1 MHSRPR
7 ARAAR
12 VAEAKVSAAPAPL
25 RVVLA
30 TRSVGK
36 RDELRALFSDAGIIV
51 ESLNDAGVTVDAAE
65 DALEVHDS
73 FEANA
78 RAKARWFAA
87 RLPGRAI
94 IADDSGL
101 VVDAL
106 GGAPG
111 VRSKRWAGSAESGAA
126 LESSNNAALL
136 RALASTIDADARS
149 ARYVSVVVC
158 VREDDE
164 WIARGDCDGRIVG
177 ELRGDGGFGYDPLFF
192 SADLHKTFG
201 QATRE
206 EKSAV
211 SHRGRAMRALLAQ
224 WSPSKVRVTR

>member
-1 MHSRPR
+1 MAE
-7 ARAAR
+7 ARASDAQGPI
-12 VAEAKVSAAPAPL
+12 A
-25 RVVLA
+25 VVLA
-30 TRSVGK
+30 TRSEGK
-36 RDELRALFSDAGIIV
+36 RDELRALCSGAGISV
-51 ESLNDAGVTVDAAE
+51 ESLGDAAVAVDAAE
-65 DALEVHDS
+65 DTLEVHDS
-73 FEANA
+73 FEENA
-78 RAKARWFAA
+78 RAKAQWFAKQ
-87 RLPGRAI
+87 LPGRAV

-111 VRSKRWAGSAESGAA
+111 VRSKRWAGSEAHGAE
-126 LESSNNAALL
+126 LESANNAALL

-158 VREDDE
+158 VWNDAE
-164 WIARGDCDGRIVG
+164 WIARGSCEGRIVG
-177 ELRGDGGFGYDPLFF
+177 ELRGDGGFGYDPLFW
-192 SADLHKTFG
+192 SADLHKTFA

-224 WSPSKVRVTR
+224 WSPNKLRVAR